1 MRDDAKPRVE
11 VPDLGYEEV
20 IGLLRR
26 ELRSVTRNARVFGLR
41 SRARPSL
48 LSARSWAE
56 LAQIEV
62 ELKDILEH
70 TLRLELHVEPWTAWG
85 RTAVAIGSFV
95 DSLAGERRLLT
106 RLFGAAAHH
115 PVERWRAGVPQLEDA
130 LWPFL
135 SGRTRYLA
143 NTLALALNEPAPFSQ
158 LIWHPRRREFT
169 S

>member
-1 MRDDAKPRVE
+1 MRDDPKSPGAPR
-11 VPDLGYEEV
+11 DLGYEEV
-20 IGLLRR
+20 VALLRR
-26 ELRSVTRNARVFGLR
+26 ELRGVARNARVFGLR

-48 LSARSWAE
+48 MSARSWAE

-62 ELKDILEH
+62 ELQDILEH
-70 TLRLELHVEPWTAWG
+70 TLRLELHVEPWTGWG
-85 RTAVAIGSFV
+85 RTAVGVGSFI
-95 DSLAGERRLLT
+95 DSLADERRLLT
-106 RLFGAAAHH
+106 RLFGTAAHH

-143 NTLALALNEPAPFSQ
+143 NTLALALNEPAPFAQ
-158 LIWHPRRREFT
+158 LIWHPRRRQFT

>member
-1 MRDDAKPRVE
+1 MRDDSERPVE
-11 VPDLGYEEV
+11 VRDLGYEE
-20 IGLLRR
+20 IIALLRR
-26 ELRSVTRNARVFGLR
+26 ELRGVARNARVFGLR

-48 LSARSWAE
+48 LSGRSWAE
-56 LAQIEV
+56 LAQIEA
-62 ELKDILEH
+62 ELQDILEH

-85 RTAVAIGSFV
+85 RTAVGVGSFV
-95 DSLAGERRLLT
+95 ASLTSERRLLT

-115 PVERWRAGVPQLEDA
+115 PVERWRIGVPQLEDA

-143 NTLALALNEPAPFSQ
+143 NTLALALNEPAPFAQ
-158 LIWHPRRREFT
+158 LIWHPRRRQFT